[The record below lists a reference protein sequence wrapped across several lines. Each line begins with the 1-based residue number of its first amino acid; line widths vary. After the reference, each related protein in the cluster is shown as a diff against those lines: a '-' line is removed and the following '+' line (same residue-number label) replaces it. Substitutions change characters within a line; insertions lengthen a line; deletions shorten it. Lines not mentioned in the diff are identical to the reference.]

1 MSLLNDLYKST
12 DDKFHTQC
20 FLSVLTQ
27 GDEDISD
34 NISDKVILFLG
45 FQCVH
50 NSSEKEISSSDTV
63 CGTNCQEPIHLLCS
77 QRATALHFEFHTE
90 LDDSLNIF
98 FLTIFNVL
106 WDFGGVFVVVVSWFC
121 FGQGFGGM
129 LWSKP
134 CIAPCPHSLGGEI
147 S

>member
-12 DDKFHTQC
+12 DNKFHTQC

-34 NISDKVILFLG
+34 KVILFLG
-45 FQCVH
+45 FQRVH
-50 NSSEKEISSSDTV
+50 SSSEKEISSDTV
-63 CGTNCQEPIHLLCS
+63 CGTKCQEPMHLLCS
-77 QRATALHFEFHTE
+77 QHATALHFKFHTE

-106 WDFGGVFVVVVSWFC
+106 WGFGGVFVVVVSWFC

-134 CIAPCPHSLGGEI
+134 CIAPCRHSLGGEI